1 MVYMRRS
8 FVQFFFLLILAGATL
23 SLPSQT
29 AGANDPVLIE
39 ANKLF
44 QTGRYDEALALFQ
57 HAKGTDL
64 VSGVIGASRTW
75 AMTGQYAAAEEI
87 CRETLQMLPWE
98 VRTTCQLAEILTL
111 TGRSDEAMGILQPVA
126 KGAAPPPRC
135 LVQYGKLLRMR
146 GRRDEAVDTF
156 ERVVAFYHDGQ
167 VYDSEDLAMAAV
179 ASWALER
186 FHDANRLF
194 REALRTDP
202 KNLEAQVLW
211 GDLFHEKY
219 NHAEARKSYAEAL
232 EQNEK
237 YVPALVGMAKT
248 LKSSAA
254 QKILA
259 TALEINGRFPAAL
272 ESLAELSIEDDHFAA
287 AKGYLEQ
294 MLQTNPESLAAR
306 TLLAAIA
313 YLEDDYGTYKTIRK
327 GVEQF
332 SPGNGR
338 FHARIGEICGRKYRF
353 AEAVD
358 MARLAVK
365 TDPRQ
370 WHGYTILGMN
380 LLRLGHESV
389 GRAHLKRAFDRDPFN
404 VWTINM
410 LRVLDV
416 LAGFET
422 RRTAHFTVRMH
433 ASDAD
438 ILWPYLK
445 PLLEESWDTLTAK
458 YGFTPE
464 GPILVEIFREHEDF
478 AVRTSG
484 LPDIGPLVG
493 VCFGRIITLDS
504 PWALKPPRSMN
515 WQEIVW
521 HEFTHVITLQMTRN
535 RLPRWL
541 SEGISVY
548 EEHQGRPEWGR
559 KQDMELVKAV
569 QENRI
574 LPMKNLNEGFSKAE
588 SPEDLGFAYYQSSL
602 VVEYIVDKYGFDSLK
617 GLITQ
622 YGTPKDAE
630 DIFVTVF
637 QDSLA
642 SFEKG
647 FISWLH
653 DKVSRI
659 NVYVPTGKPEA
670 QGEPEPTDSEALAE
684 SMRQRIEA
692 HPGDFQAHFQLGI
705 ILYKHQDFDGAIKH
719 LAMARDLLP
728 EYGDMPN
735 PRQVLAQIY
744 EARGDEA
751 AMLQELEAL
760 VRFQQHAF
768 DASYKLAQAYRE
780 KDDYTKAAYFLE
792 RAIAVDPYHPD
803 VHRLLARMAFEKA
816 DFARAIKEYKIL
828 VALEVTD
835 PVEAYTD
842 LAEAYLFGGKK
853 RQAKGA
859 ALSAL
864 EIAPTFERAQS
875 ILLDA
880 LDPEGTI
887 K

>member
-1 MVYMRRS
+1 MRRS
-8 FVQFFFLLILAGATL
+8 FLQFFFLLILAGATL
-23 SLPSQT
+23 PLPSQT
-29 AGANDPVLIE
+29 AGANDSTLIE
-39 ANKLF
+39 ANKHF

-57 HAKGTDL
+57 KAKGTDL

-75 AMTGQYAAAEEI
+75 AMTGQYAEAEGI
-87 CRETLQMLPWE
+87 CRDTLKALPGE

-111 TGRSDEAMGILQPVA
+111 TGRSDEAMGILEPVV

-202 KNLEAQVLW
+202 KNLEAQVL
-211 GDLFHEKY
+211 F
-219 NHAEARKSYAEAL
+219 
-232 EQNEK
+232 
-237 YVPALVGMAKT
+237 
-248 LKSSAA
+248 
-254 QKILA
+254 A

-272 ESLAELSIEDDHFAA
+272 ESLAEISIEDDHFAA

-294 MLQTNPESLAAR
+294 MLKINPESLAAR
-306 TLLAAIA
+306 TMLAAIA
-313 YLEDDYGTYKTIRK
+313 YLEDDYGTYETIRK

-353 AEAVD
+353 AEAVE

-365 TDPRQ
+365 TDPQQ

-380 LLRLGHESV
+380 LLRLGHESA
-389 GRAHLKRAFDRDPFN
+389 GRAHLERAFDRDPFN

-416 LAGFET
+416 LARFET

-433 ASDAD
+433 ASEAD

-464 GPILVEIFREHEDF
+464 GPILVEVFREHEDF

-493 VCFGRIITLDS
+493 VCFGRVITLDS

-559 KQDMELVKAV
+559 KQDMELLKAV

-602 VVEYIVDKYGFDSLK
+602 VVEYIVETYGFDSLK

-642 SFEKG
+642 SFEQG

-653 DKVSRI
+653 DKVSRL

-670 QGEPEPTDSEALAE
+670 QGEPEPTDPEALAE
-684 SMRQRIEA
+684 TMRQRIEA
-692 HPGDFQAHFQLGI
+692 QPRDFQAHFQLGI
-705 ILYKHQDFDGAIKH
+705 ILYKHQDYDGAIKH

-744 EARGDEA
+744 EERGDQA

-760 VRFQQHAF
+760 VTFQQHAF

-792 RAIAVDPYHPD
+792 RAIAVDPYHTD

-880 LDPEGTI
+880 LEPEGTV